1 MTDVQP
7 VLVPR
12 RSPVQAR
19 SGPPAKRYM
28 ANTNGSPKVKHAIN
42 LMIWGADDGLPMRR
56 QDAAKAAGLAD
67 VTLRQALANP
77 MVMKFYREQ
86 LDVLRT
92 GERPRSIA
100 KIAALRDTA
109 GSERVQLEA
118 AKYLDTGD
126 QQRGVVVNVGVG
138 VNVQPGYA
146 VTIPSDMADAGRQ
159 MLKLAGSHANVMD
172 MQADVP
178 TPSDG
183 TPE

>member
-7 VLVPR
+7 VIVPR
-12 RSPVQAR
+12 RSPVQRR
-19 SGPPAKRYM
+19 SGPPSKRT
-28 ANTNGSPKVKHAIN
+28 APRSDGSPKVKRAIA
-42 LMIWGADDGLPMRR
+42 LMIWGDDSGLPLKR

-77 MVMKFYREQ
+77 MVMKHYREQ

-100 KIAALRDTA
+100 KIAALRDNA

-126 QQRGVVVNVGVG
+126 QARGVTVNVGVG
-138 VNVQPGYA
+138 VQVQPGYQ
-146 VTIPSDMADAGRQ
+146 VSIPSDMADAGRQ
-159 MLKLAGSHANVMD
+159 MLKLSGSHANVLD
-172 MQADVP
+172 MQANVP
-178 TPSDG
+178 TDDAG